1 MLVITFP
8 VPLMVIIPALAIKEP
23 LTLISPIT
31 VAILVVVTTPVTA
44 RLLSTILLPVIVL
57 VVPVMVKIP
66 GEGCV
71 NAPEPEVNKF
81 PEILI
86 VVIEGAVIFD
96 PVIERL

>member
-8 VPLMVIIPALAIKEP
+8 VPLMVIIPALATKEP
-23 LTLISPIT
+23 LTFISPVIIA
-31 VAILVVVTTPVTA
+31 VLVVVTTPVTTKSF
-44 RLLSTILLPVIVL
+44 RMMLTPIIVL
-57 VVPVMVKIP
+57 VVPVMVKTP

-96 PVIERL
+96 PVIVRL